1 MISNNDFF
9 LFPDLIVRNKVHT
22 IAIMPS
28 AKATAKAKAT
38 TKAKAPLKGVKKTTA
53 TKAKKAPAKKKAVK
67 LIKSKKA
74 PKAKGQTISKKVGG
88 PKKKVA
94 KGGKKKK

>member
-1 MISNNDFF
+1 MLQATGAFNFHLVTLSIVICPLF
-9 LFPDLIVRNKVHT
+9 LFIHPQDN
-22 IAIMPS
+22 
-28 AKATAKAKAT
+28 KAT
-38 TKAKAPLKGVKKTTA
+38 TKAKAPLKGVKKTTK

-74 PKAKGQTISKKVGG
+74 PKAKGTTISKKTSA